1 MAHYECVD
9 GTSRKFWEIEL
20 DGSTLATRWGRIGT
34 AGQRKTKAFADAAA
48 AQKEH
53 DTLVR
58 EKLGKG
64 YALVGQASPEGAVRA
79 AAPDAIRID
88 FSIYNEATAFLVA
101 SESMIGRQLS
111 PGDAGWEQAVAGGDL
126 LPFELMQDDPF
137 VIRIVVGGA
146 LTDEERDDT
155 IGRLTWR
162 LRVAN
167 GKLFVGGGIEHV
179 MEPAGSEVAQ
189 YLAQYARHI
198 EVPPGEYTATLH
210 AYVHGINGDN
220 LLTQARGTKGE
231 GVGTWYRRTRGT
243 DLPVW
248 VRVWCHADP
257 REDRGHED
265 DWAAPP
271 TKRERAKE
279 ESTQYVDFL
288 LHLTP
293 FDGAPR
299 TLPPLEQGFFSFDA
313 YEVRLPER
321 CPVGILASLPKTRK
335 AEEADEPPPLHTIDV
350 WSRVQTRA
358 LTPISGGPV
367 EHAVIRLGDVFRLA
381 WLAADAA
388 DPEIRIE
395 PPAASGF
402 VPSWPEVDNVAVS
415 AADGVI
421 RVGFGGGGKFAE
433 LTAADA
439 VAKHFGDLPDG
450 TVVEL
455 VTSPGS
461 YFWERDEDEDEP
473 EQHPDAGVHRYRG
486 RLVQGTWHIEDAFPS
501 LEAATVREALALS
514 QSVHGG
520 RRLAL
525 RDQAEGEAVQRRL
538 QSEDFLFT
546 NNPLVVTDSEI
557 GIKRK
562 DVQLLH
568 FVAIALFRTRWADV
582 WPSYVEDEAANEEFD
597 AAMKQLSDQMASK
610 LSAAF
615 SPKGDFELVLDGQV
629 GRFEKVDLL
638 TQRPLEDDLIE
649 MADRQLRQLGYEIV
663 GDLVCSRFP
672 EVIVRGYARPGG
684 DVWGAY
690 LCGILESSFEF
701 VTMFERDAGLTT
713 TFKPGPPDEPKK
725 GLYRSRHPKLNFR
738 MLKQLHAEH
747 EKRKTTLAKKL
758 GAAAPTPVDLEAFAR
773 AVDQGVSRQLASEVA
788 QART

>member
-1 MAHYECVD
+1 MAP
-9 GTSRKFWEIEL
+9 
-20 DGSTLATRWGRIGT
+20 TR
-34 AGQRKTKAFADAAA
+34 
-48 AQKEH
+48 
-53 DTLVR
+53 V
-58 EKLGKG
+58 
-64 YALVGQASPEGAVRA
+64 
-79 AAPDAIRID
+79 D

-101 SESMIGRQLS
+101 SDSMIGRQLS
-111 PGDAGWEQAVAGGDL
+111 PGDAGWEQAVADGDL
-126 LPFELMQDDPF
+126 LPFELVQDDPF
-137 VIRIVVGGA
+137 VIRVVVGGT

-155 IGRLTWR
+155 IGQLTWK

-167 GKLFVGGGIEHV
+167 GKLFVAGGIEHV
-179 MEPAGSEVAQ
+179 MEPVGSEVAQ

-198 EVPPGEYTATLH
+198 EVPSGEYTATLH
-210 AYVHGINGDN
+210 AYVHGVNGDN
-220 LLTQARGTKGE
+220 LLTRARGAKGE
-231 GVGTWYRRTRGT
+231 GVGAWYRRTRGN

-248 VRVWCHADP
+248 VRVWCRVDP

-279 ESTQYVDFL
+279 ESTQYVHFL

-293 FDGAPR
+293 LDGEPR
-299 TLPPLEQGFFSFDA
+299 TMPPLEQGFFSFDA

-321 CPVGILASLPKTRK
+321 CPIGILAHLRKERK
-335 AEEADEPPPLHTIDV
+335 AKPAVEEPPPLQTIDV
-350 WSRVQTRA
+350 LSRVQERA
-358 LTPISGGPV
+358 LAPIGGGPV
-367 EHAVIRLGDVFRLA
+367 EHPIVRLGDVFRLA
-381 WLAADAA
+381 WFATDAA

-402 VPSWPEVDNVAVS
+402 VPSWPQVENVAVS
-415 AADGVI
+415 AADGVV
-421 RVGFGGGGKFAE
+421 RVGFGGGGKFAP
-433 LTAADA
+433 LKAADA

-455 VTSPGS
+455 VTCPGAE
-461 YFWERDEDEDEP
+461 FWERDEDEDEP

-486 RLVQGTWHIEDAFPS
+486 RVVQGTWHIEHAFPS
-501 LEAATVREALALS
+501 LEAPTLGEALALS
-514 QSVHGG
+514 QSVHAGK
-520 RRLAL
+520 RLAL
-525 RDQAEGEAVQRRL
+525 RDQAEGEAVQHRL
-538 QSEDFLFT
+538 QSEHFLFT
-546 NNPLVVTDSEI
+546 TNPLVVTSSQI
-557 GIKRK
+557 GIKQK

-568 FVAIALFRTRWADV
+568 FVAVAVFRTRWADV
-582 WPSYVEDEAANEEFD
+582 WPSYVEDEEANEEFE
-597 AAMKQLSDQMASK
+597 AELKQLSDQMASK

-615 SPKGDFELVLDGQV
+615 SPKGEFELVLDGQA

-638 TQRPLEDDLIE
+638 QQRPLEDDLLE
-649 MADRQLRQLGYEIV
+649 EADRQLRELGYEVV

-672 EVIVRGYARPGG
+672 EVIVRGYARPDG

-701 VTMFERDAGLTT
+701 VTMFERKAGLTT
-713 TFKPGPPDEPKK
+713 TFKPGPPDEPKR

-758 GAAAPTPVDLEAFAR
+758 GAAVTTPVDLEAFAR
-773 AVDQGVSRQLASEVA
+773 AVDAGVSRQLA
-788 QART
+788 